1 MKTKRIYRIGI
12 FIIIFI
18 CLAKPLAYVLIG
30 EIAVGKVIG
39 TEIKHTLGIKYPG
52 KYISSVIEFEFEN
65 TKVTFVGEKNLK
77 INYGETVS
85 VIFLPSSPEKAK
97 IFSFLGLFNSSLF
110 ILPFSLF
117 VWITF
122 FNTFKN
128 IFDKPFDFRSKK
140 IVEDSTKYQKTDLP
154 KSVRL
159 IIVGIL
165 IFFLLVIL
173 GSIVSLL
180 KGYFNEVISLK
191 LLLIVGGLLTFLM
204 FFIVRDLIK
213 KNE

>member
-12 FIIIFI
+12 YVIIYI
-18 CLAKPLAYVLIG
+18 CLAKPLTYLLIG

-39 TEIKHTLGIKYPG
+39 TEIKHRVGTRFSG

-65 TKVTFVGEKNLK
+65 TKVTFVGEENLK

-97 IFSFLGLFNSSLF
+97 IFSFLGLFSSSLL
-110 ILPFSLF
+110 ILPFCLF

-128 IFDKPFDFRSKK
+128 IFDKPFNFRSKK
-140 IVEDSTKYQKTDLP
+140 IVENSTKYQKTDLP
-154 KSVRL
+154 KPVRS
-159 IIVGIL
+159 IFVGIL
-165 IFFLLVIL
+165 IFFLIVIL

-180 KGYFNEVISLK
+180 KGYLNEVISLK
-191 LLLIVGGLLTFLM
+191 LLLIVSGLPTFLL
-204 FFIVRDLIK
+204 FFIVRDLIEK
-213 KNE
+213 K